1 MTSTQRKT
9 NSRFQFALL
18 DALLGMVPIAGGLW
32 CFDSSPLAI
41 FVVSS
46 IAIVPLAGLLG
57 RATEDL
63 SERLGE
69 GIGGLLN
76 ASFGNAA
83 ELIISL
89 VLLSRGPEMYPLV
102 KASLTGSIVGNV
114 LLVLGMSMFA
124 GGLYHKRQT
133 FNRTA
138 ASVGATMLALATIGL
153 IMPAIY
159 YHLLGGQEITAHG
172 QQRIDYL
179 SEEISAILIFV
190 YVLSLVFSL
199 KTHRDLYS
207 GDTDGEQVED
217 ARPVWSRRVS
227 IAVLTMSTVGIAA
240 MSELLVG
247 AVKPAAQTLG
257 MNSVFIGVV
266 IVSIIGNA
274 AEHSTAVWMAT
285 KDKMGLAMHIAVG
298 SSLQIALFLAPLL
311 VFASK
316 FFGYESGLDLHF
328 STIETIAVIV
338 AISVLVIVS
347 QGGECNWMH
356 GVLLLAVYLILAI
369 AIYNLPQQIAA
380 R

>member
-1 MTSTQRKT
+1 MTVTQSQA
-9 NSRFQFALL
+9 NSRFHFALL
-18 DALLGMVPIAGGLW
+18 DVLLALVPVAGGLW
-32 CFDSSPLAI
+32 YFDASPLAI
-41 FVVSS
+41 FIVSS

-57 RATEDL
+57 RATENL
-63 SERLGE
+63 SVRLGE

-76 ASFGNAA
+76 ATFGNAA

-114 LLVLGMSMFA
+114 LLVLGMSMVA

-138 ASVGATMLALATIGL
+138 ATMGATMLALATIGL

-159 YHLLGGQEITAHG
+159 YRLLGGQAITAHG

-199 KTHRDLYS
+199 KTHRHLYAGNTEDEIIEDS
-207 GDTDGEQVED
+207 GRT
-217 ARPVWSRRVS
+217 WSRGTS
-227 IAVLTMSTVGIAA
+227 LTVLAAATVGIAV
-240 MSELLVG
+240 MSELMVD
-247 AVKPAAQTLG
+247 AVKPAAQALG

-298 SSLQIALFLAPLL
+298 SSLQIALFLAPLM

-316 FFGYESGLDLHF
+316 LFGYEFGLDLHF

-356 GVLLLAVYLILAI
+356 GVLLLAVYTILAI
-369 AIYNLPQQIAA
+369 AIYNLPQQLAT